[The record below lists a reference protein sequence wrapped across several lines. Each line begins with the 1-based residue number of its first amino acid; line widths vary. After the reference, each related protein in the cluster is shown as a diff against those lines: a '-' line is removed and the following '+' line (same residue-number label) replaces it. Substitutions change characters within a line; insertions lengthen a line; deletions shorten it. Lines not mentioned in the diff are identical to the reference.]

1 MASVRISL
9 KHEAWRL
16 ADRHRD
22 VTDADAGLEIPE
34 TVIDRLHGIAS
45 SAHNP
50 TDTLRWAW
58 LSQHASYMDTAS
70 TADGLAAM
78 YLLGALL
85 HADRLEPAH
94 AR

>member
-22 VTDADAGLEIPE
+22 VADAGLEIPE